1 MFTGLSE
8 REIKIHIDVLSKEE
22 EFVDKARLLSNFERE
37 HIKQYIRSRI
47 GRLQM
52 DADEKWHKQTSR
64 SEYDRISE
72 NGQVKYVMRGH

>member
-1 MFTGLSE
+1 MLSE

-22 EFVDKARLLSNFERE
+22 QFDDKARLLSAYERE
-37 HIKQYIRSRI
+37 HITLYIRTRI

-52 DADEKWHKQTSR
+52 DKDEIWHKQTSR

-72 NGQVKYVMRGH
+72 DGQVKYVMRGH

>member
-8 REIKIHIDVLSKEE
+8 REIKIHIEVLSKEE

>member
-1 MFTGLSE
+1 MLSE

-22 EFVDKARLLSNFERE
+22 QFVDKARLLSDFERE

-52 DADEKWHKQTSR
+52 DKDEIWPVSYTHLTLPTICS
-64 SEYDRISE
+64 
-72 NGQVKYVMRGH
+72 V

>member
-1 MFTGLSE
+1 MLGLSE
-8 REIKIHIDVLSKEE
+8 REIKIHIEVLSKEE
-22 EFVDKARLLSNFERE
+22 EFVDKARLLSDFERE

>member
-1 MFTGLSE
+1 MLSE

-22 EFVDKARLLSNFERE
+22 QFVDKARLWSVFVRE
-37 HIKQYIRSRI
+37 HIMQDIRSRI
-47 GRLQM
+47 GSLLM
-52 DADEKWHKQTSR
+52 DIDEIWHKQTSR

>member
-1 MFTGLSE
+1 MLSE

-52 DADEKWHKQTSR
+52 DAEEKWHKQTSR